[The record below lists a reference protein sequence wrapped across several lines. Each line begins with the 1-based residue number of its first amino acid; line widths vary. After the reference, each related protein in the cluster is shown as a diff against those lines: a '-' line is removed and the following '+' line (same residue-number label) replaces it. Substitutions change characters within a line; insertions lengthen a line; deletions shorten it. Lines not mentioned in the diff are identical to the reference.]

1 MVVAAGDGGAL
12 LKKAYADA
20 VNQIKR
26 RVDDLMFILKCSY
39 IMIWKSMSGAPSYSS
54 RRASVFF
61 RSFVRDV

>member
-26 RVDDLMFILKCSY
+26 RDDDLMLILKCSY
-39 IMIWKSMSGAPSYSS
+39 IMIWKSMCGAPSSS
-54 RRASVFF
+54 LSISFF
-61 RSFVRDV
+61 SFVCDV